1 MQCLIIVSSLPI
13 AVQQVNS
20 LTCLCPFF
28 IMDRRTSTGNLLDYV
43 KDSNVFW
50 IKAENGEE
58 LHNKNDLIKENTNLV
73 IFFSVNDIAFHYI
86 CYNIYY

>member
-1 MQCLIIVSSLPI
+1 M
-13 AVQQVNS
+13 
-20 LTCLCPFF
+20 
-28 IMDRRTSTGNLLDYV
+28 DYV